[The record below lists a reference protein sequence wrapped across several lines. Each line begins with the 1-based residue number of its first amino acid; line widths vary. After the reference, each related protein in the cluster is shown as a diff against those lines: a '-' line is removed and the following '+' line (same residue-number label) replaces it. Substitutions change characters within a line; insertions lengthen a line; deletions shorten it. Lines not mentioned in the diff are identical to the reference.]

1 MKTATITEAKNQ
13 LSALIDRVR
22 AGERILI
29 TDRGR
34 AVARLEPVVTASDAT
49 GRRERL
55 ERAGLARTGIAS
67 PPLDPISRP
76 GPPLPPGSSA
86 VRAVLDE
93 RRAGR

>member
-22 AGERILI
+22 SGERILI

-34 AVARLEPVVTASDAT
+34 AVARLEPVVTAADAT

-55 ERAGLARTGIAS
+55 ERAGLARAGTA
-67 PPLDPISRP
+67 PVPLEDLERP
-76 GPPLPPGSSA
+76 APRLPEGASA
-86 VRAVLDE
+86 VQAVLDE
-93 RRAGR
+93 RRTGR